1 MSEIEEIKNESNES
15 NKSNKSN
22 KTIEVTPAFL
32 KNIKAVMD
40 IASQRIHWKSD
51 ELYPVGTV
59 MKELSDYLKVD

>member
-1 MSEIEEIKNESNES
+1 MSEIEEIEEIKNESNE
-15 NKSNKSN
+15 SN

-32 KNIKAVMD
+32 KNIKAVME